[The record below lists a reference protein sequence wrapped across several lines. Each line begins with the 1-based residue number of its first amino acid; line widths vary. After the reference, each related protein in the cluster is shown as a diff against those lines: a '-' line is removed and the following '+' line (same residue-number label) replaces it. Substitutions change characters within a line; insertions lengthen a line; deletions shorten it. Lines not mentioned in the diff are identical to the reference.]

1 MIRHPQRSTR
11 PHPPFPDL
19 TLLRAKGENRYDGRA
34 LYLNVRW
41 APALL
46 DSTEVDALSAAM
58 PGPITALARADARSV
73 TLDVLGDVVDAIVTE
88 AAERVEVKAPPPTT
102 RPPATVAAAF
112 LTRLAGSHFRSKERR
127 AWQEGAWPCTS
138 RYSP

>member
-19 TLLRAKGENRYDGRA
+19 TLLRAKGEKRDDGRA
-34 LYLNVRW
+34 LDLNVRW

-73 TLDVLGDVVDAIVTE
+73 NLDVLGAVVDAIVTE
-88 AAERVEVKAPPPTT
+88 AAERSEEHKAEHQSLK
-102 RPPATVAAAF
+102 RISYAVF
-112 LTRLAGSHFRSKERR
+112 RLKKKKTNKTQKS
-127 AWQEGAWPCTS
+127 
-138 RYSP
+138 